1 MKKLYDRACLNI
13 CINVI
18 VFLLKTLPHLNKIKS
33 LLKRKEINRITLIIS
48 VIIFSVKCFPF
59 VNFYIILGEIPD
71 FTVVF
76 QDEIMSNLNEL

>member
-59 VNFYIILGEIPD
+59 LNVYTSFGEIPD